1 MLQENMINNIEV
13 ISYKFA
19 GNSFPIVIKHNNK
32 KFLVKLRAGLS
43 GEYSLL
49 CEWFGNRIGREI
61 GINTQQPFWIFLT
74 KSMNY
79 KDIYIEVRQLIDKSL
94 GVNIGFEYIENVS
107 VFDLTMISQIEK
119 EEQIRIY
126 LLDLLMLNIDRTTKN
141 HNLLQND
148 QGILVTDYDSSL
160 IFNDLIKTADL
171 SMNMQ
176 ILQCLKLN
184 PFYQK
189 INDSQLNI
197 FLNRVN
203 NIDFEKIIFEIPD
216 ELIDLQNKEMIC
228 KRIENKKNINWN
240 LRKTLDSLEK
250 TDLETDK
257 DRRLRISRNREKL
270 EKFVN
275 STRKRGG

>member
-1 MLQENMINNIEV
+1 
-13 ISYKFA
+13 
-19 GNSFPIVIKHNNK
+19 
-32 KFLVKLRAGLS
+32 
-43 GEYSLL
+43 
-49 CEWFGNRIGREI
+49 
-61 GINTQQPFWIFLT
+61 
-74 KSMNY
+74 
-79 KDIYIEVRQLIDKSL
+79 
-94 GVNIGFEYIENVS
+94 
-107 VFDLTMISQIEK
+107 MISQIEK